1 MLSLSLLDPPT
12 LKERDASP
20 LIPEMT
26 FLVVFSDVW
35 FCQYSIFNTCLCI
48 IGMNLFLAFGDADV
62 GILVSQAVRM
72 L

>member
-26 FLVVFSDVW
+26 FLVVPVFSDVW
-35 FCQYSIFNTCLCI
+35 FCQCSIFNTRACAL
-48 IGMNLFLAFGDADV
+48 
-62 GILVSQAVRM
+62 
-72 L
+72 